1 LAKRGSVEI
10 IGWADGG
17 YGYRSIACLSCDQT
31 LVGRGRV
38 KLIDY
43 GSMLLVEEVK
53 VWPDAGRG

>member
-1 LAKRGSVEI
+1 MEI